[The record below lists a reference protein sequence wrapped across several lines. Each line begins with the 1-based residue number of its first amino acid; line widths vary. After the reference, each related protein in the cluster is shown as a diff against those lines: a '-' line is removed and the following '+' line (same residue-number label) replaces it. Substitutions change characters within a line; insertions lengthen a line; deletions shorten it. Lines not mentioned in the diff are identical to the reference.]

1 MIDAKATAGQKQTL
15 VEEGTE
21 FKGSM
26 VSSCPV
32 VVRGHIEG
40 EVATP
45 SLTVST
51 TGAVHGR
58 TKVGA
63 LVSQGEIAGEI
74 DADTVQ
80 LSGVVKDATVIRA
93 KSLEVKL
100 STEEGK
106 MQVVFGN
113 TELVVGQEPPAS
125 AGKKGGG
132 GGGGG
137 G

>member
-1 MIDAKATAGQKQTL
+1 MSDAKATGGQKQTL

-21 FKGSM
+21 FKGAM

-32 VVRGHIEG
+32 VVRGRIEG
-40 EVATP
+40 EIATP

-51 TGAVHGR
+51 TGAVQGR
-58 TKVGA
+58 AKVGS
-63 LVSQGEIAGEI
+63 LVSQGEVAGEI
-74 DADTVQ
+74 DAETVQ
-80 LSGVVKDATVIRA
+80 LSGVVRDATVIRA

-113 TELVVGQEPPAS
+113 TDLLVGEDSVATNAKKTSVKPTPPA
-125 AGKKGGG
+125 
-132 GGGGG
+132 
-137 G
+137 